1 MLAGLVLM
9 LGAAATAAAADPA
22 LRVSENGRFLVNADG
37 RPFFYLGDTAWELL
51 HRATR
56 EEADAYL
63 ADRAAK
69 GFTVIQTVA
78 LAELNGSRTPNA
90 YGHLPLIDE
99 NPARPDVRDGPDND
113 YWDHVD
119 YIIDKT
125 AALGMYV
132 GLLPTWGRY
141 VTKDCWSEKVDSL
154 FNVQNAEAYGR
165 FIGAR
170 YHGKPVIWILGGDR
184 QAPAEEQKAV
194 WRAMARGIA
203 LGAVGREDY
212 GPLLMTFHPVGPAA
226 SSSYFHADPWM
237 KFNMIQSSHGPNREN
252 WKMIAHDYAL
262 APVKPTMDGET
273 SYEQIVFS
281 KRPACTDY
289 DCRKVAY
296 WGVFAGGCGHTYGA
310 SGVFF
315 FNKPGDK
322 SSFGPLRL
330 WHEAIQLPGS
340 SQMQYLRRLM
350 ESRPYLTRI
359 PDQSLLASGE
369 GESGNHVQATR
380 CSQGA
385 YALVYVPNAKQSVT
399 VRLDRLSGTEVLAR
413 WYDPRTG
420 KATEIGRFPR
430 SGDRTFTTPEEG
442 PDWVLVLDDAAKGYQ
457 APGAPPRE

>member
-212 GPLLMTFHPVGPAA
+212 GPLLMTFHPVGPTA

-252 WKMIAHDYAL
+252 
-262 APVKPTMDGET
+262 
-273 SYEQIVFS
+273 
-281 KRPACTDY
+281 
-289 DCRKVAY
+289 
-296 WGVFAGGCGHTYGA
+296 
-310 SGVFF
+310 
-315 FNKPGDK
+315 
-322 SSFGPLRL
+322 
-330 WHEAIQLPGS
+330 
-340 SQMQYLRRLM
+340 
-350 ESRPYLTRI
+350 
-359 PDQSLLASGE
+359 
-369 GESGNHVQATR
+369 
-380 CSQGA
+380 
-385 YALVYVPNAKQSVT
+385 
-399 VRLDRLSGTEVLAR
+399 
-413 WYDPRTG
+413 
-420 KATEIGRFPR
+420 
-430 SGDRTFTTPEEG
+430 
-442 PDWVLVLDDAAKGYQ
+442 
-457 APGAPPRE
+457 